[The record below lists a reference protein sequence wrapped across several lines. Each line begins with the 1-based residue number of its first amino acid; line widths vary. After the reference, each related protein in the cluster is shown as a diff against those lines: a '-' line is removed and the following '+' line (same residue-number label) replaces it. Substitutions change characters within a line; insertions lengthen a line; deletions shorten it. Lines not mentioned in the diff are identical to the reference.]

1 VSVANVALARI
12 PAPLR
17 PLVVKHRELV
27 KFAFVGGTCFLL
39 TAVVNYGLKLT
50 VMRAKPVTA
59 LTAATIV
66 ATVVSY
72 VLNKGWSF
80 RTRGGRS
87 RHLEAA
93 LFFLVS
99 ALAILINDI
108 PLYLA
113 RYAFDLQFPTVSHF
127 TQECSDFVSGMIIGT
142 LLAMA
147 FRWWALKKWVF
158 PERGHGAGE
167 PRSGAGRPGPVPE
180 RVA

>member
-1 VSVANVALARI
+1 VSVARIALARV

-39 TAVVNYGLKLT
+39 TAAVNYGLKLT
-50 VMRAKPVTA
+50 VLRAKPVTA
-59 LTAATIV
+59 LTIATIV
-66 ATVVSY
+66 ATIVSY
-72 VLNKGWSF
+72 LLNRGWSF
-80 RTRGGRS
+80 RSRGGRS
-87 RHLEAA
+87 RHLEAT

-99 ALAILINDI
+99 ALAIGINDI

-113 RYAFDLQFPTVSHF
+113 RYAFDLQYPTVSHF

-142 LLAMA
+142 LLAMG

-158 PERGHGAGE
+158 PHQGQGA
-167 PRSGAGRPGPVPE
+167 RSLRSIGDQQEAVSE

>member
-1 VSVANVALARI
+1 VSVTRVALARV
-12 PAPLR
+12 PTRLR
-17 PLVVKHRELV
+17 PTVVRHRELV

-39 TAVVNYGLKLT
+39 TAAVNYGLKLT
-50 VMRAKPVTA
+50 VLRSKPVTA
-59 LTAATIV
+59 LTVATIV
-66 ATVVSY
+66 ATIVSY
-72 VLNKGWSF
+72 LLNRGWSF
-80 RTRGGRS
+80 RSRGGRGA
-87 RHLEAA
+87 HLEAA

-113 RYAFDLQFPTVSHF
+113 RYAFDVQYPAVSHF
-127 TQECSDFVSGMIIGT
+127 AQECSDFVSGMIIGT

-158 PERGHGAGE
+158 PERGHHAGTT
-167 PRSGAGRPGPVPE
+167 RSADERRKVPE

>member
-1 VSVANVALARI
+1 MSVTRIALARV

-39 TAVVNYGLKLT
+39 TMAINYGLKLS
-50 VMRAKPVTA
+50 VLEAKPVTA
-59 LTAATIV
+59 LTIATIIATIV
-66 ATVVSY
+66 SY
-72 VLNKGWSF
+72 LFNRGWSF
-80 RTRGGRS
+80 RSRGGRG
-87 RHLEAA
+87 RHVEAA

-99 ALAILINDI
+99 GLAIVVNDI
-108 PLYLA
+108 PLLIA
-113 RYAFDLQFPTVSHF
+113 RYVFDLRVPDVSRF
-127 TQECSDFVSGMIIGT
+127 TQECSDFTSGMILGT

-158 PERGHGAGE
+158 PKKGRSAGNLQSIGDPPE
-167 PRSGAGRPGPVPE
+167 QVSE